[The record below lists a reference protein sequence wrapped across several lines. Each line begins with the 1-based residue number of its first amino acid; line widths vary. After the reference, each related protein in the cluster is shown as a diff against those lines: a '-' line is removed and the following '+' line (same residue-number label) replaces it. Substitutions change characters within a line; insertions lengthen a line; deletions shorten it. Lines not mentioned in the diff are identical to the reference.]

1 MIEVE
6 TARERIR
13 QFAHELPPEDCPCS
27 AALGRVLAEE
37 IASDVD
43 SPPHDKSIV
52 DGYAVRTADLPGGEG
67 ELEIIEEIMAGRVP
81 TRHVEA
87 GQASRIMTGAP
98 LPAGADAVVM
108 VERTQP
114 QHVTGSLGRV
124 QFRDA
129 RLALGQN
136 IVRRAA
142 NIRRGDV
149 ILAPRHS
156 LRPVELGLLAEV
168 GRQRVRVFSRPRV
181 AVLSTGDELVPIGS
195 LPGPGQIRNSN
206 EPMLLAC
213 VAQAGGVPIGLGI
226 AGDDRQQLR
235 RSIDRGL
242 ESADVLVLSGG
253 VSAGVLDLV
262 PGVLQDAGVEQ
273 VFHKVRVKPGKPV
286 WFGVQPGPPA
296 RLVFGLPGNPVSSLV
311 CFRLFVELALAVMGG
326 RRAQGLEL
334 SPARLLAPFVQHG
347 DRVAYQPALVC
358 REFDGLT
365 ATPLKTHGSSDQR
378 GLSAANAL
386 AYFPAG
392 ERRFEVGETI
402 GICWLD

>member
-13 QFAHELPPEDCPCS
+13 QFANELPAEDCPCFE
-27 AALGRVLAEE
+27 ALGRVLAEA

-67 ELEIIEEIMAGRVP
+67 ELEIVEEIVAGRVP
-81 TRHVEA
+81 QRRVES

-98 LPAGADAVVM
+98 LPDGADAVVM
-108 VERTQP
+108 IERTQP
-114 QHVTGSLGRV
+114 RAVAGGLGRV
-124 QFRDA
+124 QLRDV

-142 NIRRGDV
+142 NMRRGDV
-149 ILAPRHS
+149 ILSPRQT

-168 GRQRVRVFSRPRV
+168 GRERVRVFARPRV
-181 AVLSTGDELVPIGS
+181 AVLSTGDELVPVAS
-195 LPGPGQIRNSN
+195 VPGPGQIRNSN

-213 VAQAGGVPIGLGI
+213 VAQAGGVPVGLGT
-226 AGDDRQQLR
+226 ARDEREELR
-235 RSIDRGL
+235 RAIDRGL

-286 WFGVQPGPPA
+286 WFGVRHGPPA

-311 CFRLFVELALAVMGG
+311 CFRLFVELALALMSG
-326 RRAQGLEL
+326 RRATGLDL
-334 SPARLLAPFVQHG
+334 LPARLLAPFVQHG
-347 DRVAYQPALVC
+347 ERPAYQPALVR
-358 REFDGLT
+358 REPNGLT
-365 ATPLKTHGSSDQR
+365 ATPLRTHGSSDQR
-378 GLSAANAL
+378 GLSGANAL

-392 ERRFEVGETI
+392 ERRFEAGETI
-402 GICWLD
+402 GICFLD